1 MVNECERWTLLGYFC
16 ILPVFAVEKMKKRY
30 QHIELLAPAK
40 NLAVGCAAIDAG
52 ADAVYIGGPSFGARK
67 AAGNS
72 LEDIAALCRYA
83 HFFRAKVLVTL
94 NTLLYAHEYEEA
106 VRLAYAYKQIG
117 VDAII
122 IQDLKLASMLFE
134 TGDFSGEDGGIR
146 LHASTQCDNRTLA
159 RVKELEAMG
168 FRRVVLARELSIEEM
183 ADIRRH
189 TTVELEAFVHGA
201 LCVSYSGACYMSER
215 LCGRSAN
222 RGECAQMCRLLYD
235 VLDEQQEEM
244 LHQKHILSL
253 YDLDRSALLSD
264 MLEAGITTFKIEGRL
279 KDADY
284 VKNIVGYY
292 RLMLDR
298 LCEKASVGKVRL
310 GFTPAPN
317 KTFHRGS
324 TTYFSNGRPASLVNM
339 LTPKSTGEYIG
350 KAPIPA
356 GLLPEVELHNGDGL
370 CFGNEGFYW
379 PLSKHAGVRIP
390 AGTAL
395 YRNLDVDFQ
404 RQLSAKDAAVR
415 LLPVSLRFEETD
427 DGFLLTVAAD
437 ETVAELR
444 VQAAKEP
451 ASNANR
457 AEAMVRQQLCKLGGT
472 RLEAEAVEVVW
483 QQPYFL
489 SASVL
494 NDWRRQLVERFLQKR
509 EEQYGN
515 TKDVHW
521 ANAEACLSGPSS
533 DKQDAL
539 KNAHAYAEKAH
550 DHQTENPPEMT
561 CKYCILYEMGRC
573 KKQVNSDGR
582 VPAFLRQGQ
591 HLFRIVTHCK
601 ECYMTLHLIR

>member
-1 MVNECERWTLLGYFC
+1 
-16 ILPVFAVEKMKKRY
+16 MKKPY

-40 NLAVGCAAIDAG
+40 NLSVGCAAIDAG

-72 LEDIAALCRYA
+72 LEDIEALCRYA

-122 IQDLKLASMLFE
+122 IQDLKLAKMLFE

-146 LHASTQCDNRTLA
+146 LHASTQCDNRTLD
-159 RVKELEAMG
+159 RVLELEAMG

-183 ADIRRH
+183 AEIRRH

-201 LCVSYSGACYMSER
+201 LCVSYSGACYMSEQV
-215 LCGRSAN
+215 CGRSAN
-222 RGECAQMCRLLYD
+222 RGECAQMCRLPYD

-253 YDLDRSALLSD
+253 RDLDRSTLLNQ
-264 MLEAGITTFKIEGRL
+264 MLQAGITTFKIEGRL
-279 KDADY
+279 KDCDY
-284 VKNIVGYY
+284 VKNVVGYY
-292 RLMLDR
+292 RQLLDK
-298 LCEKASVGKVRL
+298 LCDKASAGEVRL
-310 GFTPAPN
+310 GFTPAPD

-324 TTYFSNGRPASLVNM
+324 TIYFSSERPASLVNM

-350 KAPIPA
+350 KAPLPS
-356 GLLPEVELHNGDGL
+356 GLLPGVELHNGDGL

-379 PLSKHAGVRIP
+379 PLNKRSDVRIP

-404 RQLSAKDAAVR
+404 RKLNAKDAAVR
-415 LLPVSLRFEETD
+415 VLPVSLRFEETQ
-427 DGFLLTVAAD
+427 DGFLLTATAD
-437 ETVAELR
+437 GTVVELY

-451 ASNANR
+451 ASRPER
-457 AEAMVRQQLCKLGGT
+457 AEAMVRQQLSKLGGT
-472 RLEAEAVEVVW
+472 RLEAEAVEIVW

-489 SASVL
+489 TASVL
-494 NDWRRQLVERFLQKR
+494 NDWRRQLVERFTQKR
-509 EEQYGN
+509 EEPYGN
-515 TKDVHW
+515 TQEVQS
-521 ANAEACLSGPSS
+521 ATAETSLLSPSS
-533 DKQDAL
+533 DKQAPL
-539 KNAHAYAEKAH
+539 KNASSSAAQAHAHTSEA
-550 DHQTENPPEMT
+550 PPAMT
-561 CKYCILYEMGRC
+561 CKYCILFEMGCC
-573 KKQVNSDGR
+573 KKQANGDGRVHSDGR
-582 VPAFLRQGQ
+582 TPSFLRQGQ

-601 ECYMTLHLIR
+601 ECYMTLHQIR